1 MSGIPYLNLTSY
13 SRSGSSGSGDQPACP
28 GAGAGVNLR
37 VERRSGRSAVAS
49 PDKVLPIADEPA
61 GVVPDDAIQRLI
73 DIVTVAER

>member
-28 GAGAGVNLR
+28 GAGVNLR